1 MSDRDD
7 EREDSRSLIS
17 RLPEMVKSMVVLSLG
32 GVFMAEETLR
42 KATRDLK
49 LPREAM
55 DLVLSQAE
63 RGKKDLFEAIAREI
77 ARAIRDLDVEKL
89 LRKASRDFEVEVDAR
104 ITLHPRRTKRRAA
117 AKTTRSGARPRFK
130 VRITDSD

>member
-1 MSDRDD
+1 MREPED

-42 KATRDLK
+42 KATRDLR

-55 DLVLSQAE
+55 DLVLAQAE
-63 RGKKDLFEAIAREI
+63 RGKKDLFEAIAREL

-89 LRKASRDFEVEVDAR
+89 LRKASRDFEVEIDAR
-104 ITLHPRRTKRRAA
+104 ITLSPRRSRRRAA
-117 AKTTRSGARPRFK
+117 KTARPGARRLK
-130 VRITDSD
+130 IRLTDSD